1 MGTTIG
7 NIVQDAMGIL
17 GEVTGV
23 GTQLYSEPRMI
34 KDAGR
39 AFNMLFKKHWWP
51 VYTYWMDCALNGTDG
66 TILPPETF
74 VSVIDFDDFLAVHRD
89 KQSRALPKMQP
100 TTNPLT
106 LSGTTPQFWGS
117 MNSGEVD
124 FASKKI
130 RIFPVTSTGRIQVR
144 ARHHPLPPNEE
155 WNVDV
160 PIALDRDL
168 IVFGTAYV
176 ALSGDDLNPQ
186 AKADVQA
193 MMDSRYRDIMNS
205 ISNQRIAL
213 SERATIPGN
222 WFVNPY

>member
-7 NIVQDAMGIL
+7 NVVQDALGIL

-23 GTQLYSEPRMI
+23 GTQLYSEPRMV

-51 VYTYWMDCALNGTDG
+51 VYTYWIDAELDGSTG

-74 VSVIDFDDFLAVHRD
+74 VSVIDFDDFYAVHRD
-89 KQSRALPKMQP
+89 KATTALPTLMQD
-100 TTNPLT
+100 TNPHA
-106 LSGTTPQFWGS
+106 LSGDTPRYWTS
-117 MNSGEVD
+117 MNHGEVD
-124 FASKKI
+124 YERKKI
-130 RIFPVTSTGRIQVR
+130 RIFPLTSQGRIQVR

-155 WNVDV
+155 WNIDV
-160 PIALDRDL
+160 PVAIDRDL
-168 IVFGTAYV
+168 LVFGTAFV

-205 ISNQRIAL
+205 LSNQRTAL
-213 SERATIPGN
+213 NEVGSVPNR
-222 WFVNPY
+222 WFAYP